1 MQYIVILVKRIRI
14 FMFMIS
20 NITLLLFQKRFWITA
35 VVLTLMCFAHSINAT
50 LWLTTEAEDSLV
62 YVPSPDTIYL
72 EYQDFIDLSFK
83 QIGQIKATQ
92 VSVALAQNQVQQ
104 VRDKRILPSLRME
117 SEHGILPSVVSP
129 RGYPDNQIYLDPDA
143 TYDWNNWDFANRF
156 RVIGVQPLFIWG
168 AVDKAVKAAQFGVQ
182 SVEQQSSATQ
192 KEVEL
197 QLHGL
202 FYGYKLALEIE
213 RLLALAIETMDTVE
227 RSINQQRKESPD
239 QINESEIYKFK
250 VFKAQFKAREDQVKQ
265 NLLFVR
271 ESWNYILGADNT
283 TFLPNNTYLEG
294 PSDTISSLDYY
305 QQMALFNRSEIQ
317 ALAYA
322 EQGARMFIEAK
333 KAENK
338 PGLFMGFTGTFAR
351 APSRPRQD
359 NPFISSDGNT
369 INMSFGF
376 SIRQNLN
383 FNQIKT
389 NLKRAELELERLDF
403 QQIAIQDKIMLEVH
417 EKYRDASIAQSKY
430 EGSVEA
436 LKITKEW
443 LRMEQLDYDFGIGDV
458 RDVVDA
464 LKQELELRI
473 EEKQTAFD
481 YIISLANLK
490 RVTGLSIN

>member
-1 MQYIVILVKRIRI
+1 MNQSTKQLLCQSSLKIFAIIVVMVYFSHTLSATSWTYIKALDGFNNDLAKD
-14 FMFMIS
+14 
-20 NITLLLFQKRFWITA
+20 T
-35 VVLTLMCFAHSINAT
+35 
-50 LWLTTEAEDSLV
+50 V
-62 YVPSPDTIYL
+62 YLDYH
-72 EYQDFIDLSFK
+72 EFIDRGLE
-83 QIGQIKATQ
+83 QIGQIKAAQ
-92 VSVALAQNQVQQ
+92 VSISLAQNRVQQ
-104 VRDKRILPSLRME
+104 ARDQRILPSLRME
-117 SEHGILPSVVSP
+117 SEHGILPSVISP
-129 RGYPDNQIYLDPDA
+129 RGYPDNEIYLDPSA
-143 TYDWNNWDFANRF
+143 TYDWDNWDFANRF

-192 KEVEL
+192 QEVEL

-202 FYGYKLALEIE
+202 YFSYKLALEIE
-213 RLLALAIETMDTVE
+213 RLLELAIKTMDTVE
-227 RSINQQRKESPD
+227 RSINQQRKDSPD

-250 VFKAQFKAREDQVKQ
+250 VFKAQFKARKDEVNQ

-271 ESWNYILGADNT
+271 ESWNYILGADYAV
-283 TFLPNNTYLEG
+283 FLPADMYLES
-294 PSDTISSLDYY
+294 PTDTIYSLNYY
-305 QQMALFNRSEIQ
+305 QKMALLNRSEIQ

-322 EQGARMFIEAK
+322 EQGAQMFIEAK
-333 KAENK
+333 KAEYK
-338 PGLFMGFTGTFAR
+338 PGLFMGFTGTYAH

-369 INMSFGF
+369 LNMAFGF

-383 FNQIKT
+383 FNQMKT
-389 NLKRAELELERLDF
+389 NLKRAELEMDRLYF
-403 QQIAIQDKIMLEVH
+403 QQKAIQDKVILEVH
-417 EKYRDASIAQSKY
+417 EKYRTASIAQSKY

-473 EEKQTAFD
+473 EEKQTVFD
-481 YIISLANLK
+481 YIINLANLNK
-490 RVTGLSIN
+490 VAGLSIY

>member
-1 MQYIVILVKRIRI
+1 
-14 FMFMIS
+14 
-20 NITLLLFQKRFWITA
+20 
-35 VVLTLMCFAHSINAT
+35 
-50 LWLTTEAEDSLV
+50 
-62 YVPSPDTIYL
+62 
-72 EYQDFIDLSFK
+72 
-83 QIGQIKATQ
+83 
-92 VSVALAQNQVQQ
+92 
-104 VRDKRILPSLRME
+104 
-117 SEHGILPSVVSP
+117 
-129 RGYPDNQIYLDPDA
+129 
-143 TYDWNNWDFANRF
+143 
-156 RVIGVQPLFIWG
+156 
-168 AVDKAVKAAQFGVQ
+168 
-182 SVEQQSSATQ
+182 
-192 KEVEL
+192 
-197 QLHGL
+197 
-202 FYGYKLALEIE
+202 
-213 RLLALAIETMDTVE
+213 
-227 RSINQQRKESPD
+227 
-239 QINESEIYKFK
+239 
-250 VFKAQFKAREDQVKQ
+250 
-265 NLLFVR
+265 
-271 ESWNYILGADNT
+271 
-283 TFLPNNTYLEG
+283 
-294 PSDTISSLDYY
+294 
-305 QQMALFNRSEIQ
+305 
-317 ALAYA
+317 
-322 EQGARMFIEAK
+322 
-333 KAENK
+333 
-338 PGLFMGFTGTFAR
+338 MGFTGTFAR

>member
-1 MQYIVILVKRIRI
+1 M
-14 FMFMIS
+14 
-20 NITLLLFQKRFWITA
+20 
-35 VVLTLMCFAHSINAT
+35 
-50 LWLTTEAEDSLV
+50 

-72 EYQDFIDLSFK
+72 EYQDFIDLSFE

-192 KEVEL
+192 QEVEL

-250 VFKAQFKAREDQVKQ
+250 VFKAQFKAREDEVKQ

-294 PSDTISSLDYY
+294 PQI
-305 QQMALFNRSEIQ
+305 LF
-317 ALAYA
+317 L
-322 EQGARMFIEAK
+322 
-333 KAENK
+333 
-338 PGLFMGFTGTFAR
+338 L
-351 APSRPRQD
+351 
-359 NPFISSDGNT
+359 
-369 INMSFGF
+369 
-376 SIRQNLN
+376 
-383 FNQIKT
+383 
-389 NLKRAELELERLDF
+389 
-403 QQIAIQDKIMLEVH
+403 
-417 EKYRDASIAQSKY
+417 
-430 EGSVEA
+430 
-436 LKITKEW
+436 
-443 LRMEQLDYDFGIGDV
+443 
-458 RDVVDA
+458 
-464 LKQELELRI
+464 
-473 EEKQTAFD
+473 
-481 YIISLANLK
+481 
-490 RVTGLSIN
+490 